1 MNDSAPPAV
10 GDQPF
15 AVMDCALIT
24 IASGVRAQNLKE
36 FREGL
41 LKMPANSVDHHF
53 WGRLLRPQF
62 DEPEYNNDFAS
73 WAWRGLHDK
82 ELAERLSM
90 ITPTDFPDRESVRQ
104 EVLEIV
110 EQRLDERELVP
121 WALADQQFQFLRS
134 QVVVFDTGL
143 RCGEAAELA
152 AHLRSL
158 STGSIYYHFIDA
170 RNRTAQRCDD
180 FSVWLGGRGDK
191 STELAARLGSI
202 DPYFSSLKELCQIVA
217 DLFEQYFP
225 ART

>member
-1 MNDSAPPAV
+1 MHDPAAPDLD
-10 GDQPF
+10 DQPF

-24 IASGVRAQNLKE
+24 IASGVRVQNLKE

-41 LKMPANSVDHHF
+41 LKAPLGSLDHHF

-90 ITPTDFPDRESVRQ
+90 VTPTSYPDQESLRQ
-104 EVLEIV
+104 EVLEIL

-121 WALADQQFQFLRS
+121 WAMADQQFHFLYS
-134 QVVVFDTGL
+134 QTVVFDTSL
-143 RCGEAAELA
+143 RCTTPEDLA
-152 AHLRSL
+152 QRLRAL

-180 FSVWLGGRGDK
+180 FSVWLGGRDAK
-191 STELAARLGSI
+191 STELAARLWRI
-202 DPYFSSLKELCQIVA
+202 DPYFSSLKELCQIIA
-217 DLFEQYFP
+217 GLFEQYFP

>member
-1 MNDSAPPAV
+1 MHDPAAPDV
-10 GDQPF
+10 DDQPF

-41 LKMPANSVDHHF
+41 LKAPLGSLDHHF

-90 ITPTDFPDRESVRQ
+90 VTPTNYPDQESLRQ
-104 EVLEIV
+104 EVLEIL

-121 WALADQQFQFLRS
+121 WAMADQQFQFLFS

-143 RCGEAAELA
+143 RCTSAAGPGAAPALPVDRKHLLSLHRRPQPHRRALRRFQRLA
-152 AHLRSL
+152 DRV
-158 STGSIYYHFIDA
+158 
-170 RNRTAQRCDD
+170 RR
-180 FSVWLGGRGDK
+180 
-191 STELAARLGSI
+191 
-202 DPYFSSLKELCQIVA
+202 
-217 DLFEQYFP
+217 
-225 ART
+225 

>member
-1 MNDSAPPAV
+1 MNDSAPPAAD
-10 GDQPF
+10 DQPF

-90 ITPTDFPDRESVRQ
+90 VTPTDFPDRESVRQ

-143 RCGEAAELA
+143 RCAEAAELA
-152 AHLRSL
+152 ARLRSL

-180 FSVWLGGRGDK
+180 FSVWLGGRDAK
-191 STELAARLGSI
+191 CAELAARLCSI
-202 DPYFSSLKELCQIVA
+202 DPYFSSLKELCQLIA
-217 DLFEQYFP
+217 GLFEQYFP
-225 ART
+225 ARA

>member
-1 MNDSAPPAV
+1 MHDPAAPDV
-10 GDQPF
+10 DDQPF

-41 LKMPANSVDHHF
+41 LKAPLGSLDHHF

-62 DEPEYNNDFAS
+62 DEPEYVNDFAS

-90 ITPTDFPDRESVRQ
+90 VTPTNYPDQESLRQ
-104 EVLEIV
+104 EVLEIL

-121 WALADQQFQFLRS
+121 WAMADQQFQFLFS
-134 QVVVFDTGL
+134 QTVVFDTGL
-143 RCGEAAELA
+143 RCTTPEDLA
-152 AHLRSL
+152 QRLRSL

-170 RNRTAQRCDD
+170 RNRTVQRYDD
-180 FSVWLGGRGDK
+180 FSVWLSGRGGK
-191 STELAARLGSI
+191 GRELAARLCGI
-202 DPYFSSLKELCQIVA
+202 DPYFSSLKELRQIIA
-217 DLFEQYFP
+217 GLFEQFFP
-225 ART
+225 ERT